1 MAILKV
7 GDMAP
12 DVEVQDQDGAPFR
25 FSSLAGKRVVVFF
38 YPKADTPG

>member
-12 DVEVQDQDGAPFR
+12 DLELRDQDGASFR